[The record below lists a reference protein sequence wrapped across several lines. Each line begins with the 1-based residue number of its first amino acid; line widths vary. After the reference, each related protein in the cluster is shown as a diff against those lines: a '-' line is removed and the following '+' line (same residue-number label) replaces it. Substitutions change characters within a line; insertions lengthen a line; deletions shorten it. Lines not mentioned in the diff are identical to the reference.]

1 MPLRPS
7 RRFRRAA
14 VRVYNRRFKPSV
26 SFSRAI
32 VYHMALFWRRKKE
45 DRFVTLGLNQPAA
58 AEESTEPKGDAAEPR
73 LEPPAGST
81 AAERAREPVA
91 PPPAVEPVATGA
103 QPDPQPAAQTDLT
116 GTRKEEVIESAP
128 PRAAQTET
136 AAPTPARPDL
146 SARPAPP
153 PKPAAPA
160 RSAFSSSSILGL
172 NRSEEELQAEIESLE
187 QAYSARFARA
197 ISATR
202 ESLSEKIDTVFQGR
216 KVIDAAL
223 LDELEEALIAADIG
237 VPVTL
242 HILDKVRRGISR
254 KEISDI
260 EALKGAIKNELLSI
274 LQESEKRGVA
284 SEEGVPENV
293 TPYVI
298 MVVGVNGVG
307 KTTTIGKLAQRIKA
321 EGNDVLICAADTFRA
336 AASDQLAIWAE
347 RTGVPLIQQK
357 HGTDPAA
364 VLFDALKAAKARRS
378 DVLIV
383 DTAGRLHNKSNL
395 MAELEK
401 MKRVAG
407 REVEGA
413 PHETLLV
420 LDAVTGQNGLEQA
433 RQFLKTAN
441 VTGIVLTK
449 LDGTAKGGIA
459 VAIAKELGLPIRY
472 AGIGE
477 KVDDLVVFD
486 SEQYVNGLFA

>member
-1 MPLRPS
+1 
-7 RRFRRAA
+7 
-14 VRVYNRRFKPSV
+14 
-26 SFSRAI
+26 
-32 VYHMALFWRRKKE
+32 MAFWRRKKE
-45 DRFVTLGLNQPAA
+45 DRYITLGLNEPLKPAA
-58 AEESTEPKGDAAEPR
+58 KEPAPAASDPDARP
-73 LEPPAGST
+73 EPPANLDATSAT
-81 AAERAREPVA
+81 A
-91 PPPAVEPVATGA
+91 
-103 QPDPQPAAQTDLT
+103 
-116 GTRKEEVIESAP
+116 SAI
-128 PRAAQTET
+128 T
-136 AAPTPARPDL
+136 
-146 SARPAPP
+146 PAPP
-153 PKPAAPA
+153 PIEPTVTGGAPTPTPQERIGNDTGIGAANAAPTRPA
-160 RSAFSSSSILGL
+160 TVPTTTTGGASRTTPEPSKPGVSAQRPVPTRSTFSTSILGL
-172 NRSEEELQAEIESLE
+172 DRSMEELQAEEAALE
-187 QAYSARFARA
+187 RTFEKRFKNA

-216 KVIDAAL
+216 KQIDAEL

-237 VPVTL
+237 VPTTL
-242 HILDKVRRGISR
+242 DILDNVRRGISR
-254 KEISDI
+254 KEINDI
-260 EALKGAIKNELLSI
+260 EALKAAIKNQLLAI
-274 LQESEKRGVA
+274 LRASEAKGVA
-284 SEEGVPENV
+284 AETSVPENIS
-293 TPYVI
+293 PYVMMI
-298 MVVGVNGVG
+298 VGVNGVG

-357 HGTDPAA
+357 QGTDPAA
-364 VLFDALKAAKARRS
+364 VLFDSLKAAKARNS

-420 LDAVTGQNGLEQA
+420 IDAVTGQNGLEQA
-433 RQFLKTAN
+433 RQFLKVAG

-459 VAIAKELGLPIRY
+459 VAISKELGLPIRY

-477 KVDDLVVFD
+477 KVDDLVVFNP
-486 SEQYVNGLFA
+486 EHYVDGLFESQ

>member
-1 MPLRPS
+1 
-7 RRFRRAA
+7 
-14 VRVYNRRFKPSV
+14 
-26 SFSRAI
+26 
-32 VYHMALFWRRKKE
+32 MAFWKRKNKE
-45 DRFVTLGLNQPAA
+45 RFVTLGLNEPSRPDEKSSATEARLEQPASLAQTTEAATPALPQLDPAIAGETPTPPPTRETQAVTDIPRPLPVEKTEREKVEQPLKPAA
-58 AEESTEPKGDAAEPR
+58 AQR
-73 LEPPAGST
+73 
-81 AAERAREPVA
+81 PVA
-91 PPPAVEPVATGA
+91 
-103 QPDPQPAAQTDLT
+103 
-116 GTRKEEVIESAP
+116 S
-128 PRAAQTET
+128 
-136 AAPTPARPDL
+136 
-146 SARPAPP
+146 
-153 PKPAAPA
+153 
-160 RSAFSSSSILGL
+160 RSPFNTSVLGL
-172 NRSEEELQAEIESLE
+172 DRSIEELQAEEAALE
-187 QAYSARFARA
+187 QEFSARFRRA
-197 ISATR
+197 VAATR

-216 KVIDAAL
+216 KQIDAEL

-237 VPVTL
+237 VPTTL
-242 HILDKVRRGISR
+242 HILETVRRGIAR
-254 KEISDI
+254 NQINDI
-260 EALKGAIKNELLSI
+260 DALKQAIKDELLAI
-274 LQESEKRGVA
+274 LKASENRGVA
-284 SEEGVPENV
+284 SEDSVPETV
-293 TPYVI
+293 LPYVM

-357 HGTDPAA
+357 QGTDPAA
-364 VLFDALKAAKARRS
+364 VLFDSLKAAKARGS

-420 LDAVTGQNGLEQA
+420 VDAVTGQNGLEQA
-433 RQFLKTAN
+433 RQFLKVAG

-459 VAIAKELGLPIRY
+459 VAIAKELDLPIRY

-486 SEQYVNGLFA
+486 SEQYVNSLFN

>member
-1 MPLRPS
+1 MG
-7 RRFRRAA
+7 
-14 VRVYNRRFKPSV
+14 
-26 SFSRAI
+26 
-32 VYHMALFWRRKKE
+32 LFWRRKKE
-45 DRFVTLGLNQPAA
+45 DRYITLGLNQPATVSA
-58 AEESTEPKGDAAEPR
+58 DEKTDKG
-73 LEPPAGST
+73 EPPAHAQPSSAESQPENITSAST
-81 AAERAREPVA
+81 IIESVAAGDA
-91 PPPAVEPVATGA
+91 PTPTPIQKDATGA
-103 QPDPQPAAQTDLT
+103 LAADSVVETIRPASPSTNIQASTTTSQSETARNNEPQRKPSPSQTSA
-116 GTRKEEVIESAP
+116 RSAP
-128 PRAAQTET
+128 SQ
-136 AAPTPARPDL
+136 
-146 SARPAPP
+146 
-153 PKPAAPA
+153 
-160 RSAFSSSSILGL
+160 RSAFSSSILGL
-172 NRSEEELQAEIESLE
+172 DRSIEELEAEIVAQE
-187 QAYSARFARA
+187 QTYAVRFSRA

-202 ESLSEKIDTVFQGR
+202 ESLSEKIDAVFQGR
-216 KVIDAAL
+216 KVIDAEL

-237 VPVTL
+237 VPTTL
-242 HILDKVRRGISR
+242 AILDTVRRGISR

-260 EALKGAIKNELLSI
+260 DALKAAIKNELLTI
-274 LQESEKRGVA
+274 LKHSEAQGVA
-284 SEEGVPENV
+284 SEESVPEAV
-293 TPYVI
+293 APYVI

-364 VLFDALKAAKARRS
+364 VLFDALKAAKARSS

-401 MKRVAG
+401 MKRIAG

-420 LDAVTGQNGLEQA
+420 VDAVTGQNGLEQA
-433 RQFLKTAN
+433 RQFLKVAG

-459 VAIAKELGLPIRY
+459 VAISKELNLPIRY

-477 KVDDLVVFD
+477 KVDDLVIFD
-486 SEQYVNGLFA
+486 AEQYVNSLFT